1 MATAYSEEVAVG
13 SYNRIRLRV
22 EYSGTSASCYIEFRR
37 TSDWTDTWGDDAAE
51 ITFNGTTQ
59 SAPYWY
65 SGTVGTSWVEIAS
78 ASGFTVP
85 LSGGTFSWEFNN
97 PMAQSVLGCSGTI
110 TIGSQATAPTG
121 LGLSKLVS
129 YVDGFSAKVYVSSW
143 GGAGDSSSRYR
154 ELQVWTYDASSLVQP
169 QRFQTAVGDSLSS
182 TITTNNSSQGT
193 LNIQPNTRYTIGIYA
208 SNGTLN
214 TGSVRIGD
222 YATLP
227 PTPTSVSAT
236 GTQTY
241 VTANTVSVP
250 ITVDY
255 GADGGSYTKTFLYRS
270 KATGEDWNEWATLGT
285 VTSGSAGTLSSNIVL
300 ACGNTFDI
308 EVRVSTSAGGSSSSI
323 YTSVTTLSA
332 SSKLY
337 GSVNGATKQITK
349 LYGGVSSRTLDSVT
363 GTIRTPSNGVITG
376 FNATTFVAN
385 IPSATGY
392 EADKTLSYVEVYL
405 SGDTGRITAWLVYT
419 DNTRNQFYSDIE
431 PSVFYGISVN
441 AFASDDPVTDY
452 LDLTPVY
459 ITASLSK
466 EIVKLYGSVNGQT
479 KLIYKSSG
487 T

>member
-37 TSDWTDTWGDDAAE
+37 TSAWTDTWGDDAAE

-65 SGTVGTSWVEIAS
+65 SGTVGTSWIEIAS

-110 TIGSQATAPTG
+110 TIGSQTTAPTG
-121 LGLSKLVS
+121 LSASNITS
-129 YVDGFSAKVYVSSW
+129 YVDGFSATVSISDW

-154 ELQVWTYDASSLVQP
+154 ELQVLTYNSSSLFQP
-169 QRFQTAVGDSLSS
+169 LRYQMTVGNTLSS

-193 LNIQPNTRYTIGIYA
+193 LNIQPNTRYTLKAYA
-208 SNGTLN
+208 TNGTLS
-214 TGSVRIGD
+214 TGSVKVGD

-227 PTPTSVSAT
+227 PTPSSVSAT

-250 ITVDY
+250 IAVDY
-255 GADGGSYTKTFLYRS
+255 GADGGFYTKTFSYRRRAAGGGWS
-270 KATGEDWNEWATLGT
+270 EWATLGT
-285 VTSGSAGTLSSNIVL
+285 VASGSAGTLSSNIVL

-308 EVRVSTSAGGSSSSI
+308 EVRVSTNAGRSPSSVSTSA
-323 YTSVTTLSA
+323 TTLSA
-332 SSKLY
+332 SPRLY

-363 GTIRTPSNGVITG
+363 GTIRTPSNGIITG

-385 IPSATGY
+385 IPSSSGY
-392 EADKTLSYVEVYL
+392 EVDKTLSYVEVG
-405 SGDTGRITAWLVYT
+405 SGGDTGIITIWLNYT
-419 DNTRNQFYSDIE
+419 DSTRNQVYRGVE
-431 PSVFYGISVN
+431 PSLVYGISIDP
-441 AFASDDPVTDY
+441 FASDDPVTDY

-459 ITASLSK
+459 TTASLSK
-466 EIVKLYGSVNGQT
+466 EVVKLYGSVNGQT
-479 KLIYKSSG
+479 KLIYESSG